1 MQKQLLKNY
10 CWLWTKKV
18 TNFMAHKK
26 RLPNFGPKFWALILG
41 QPPQSKLKFRL
52 ISIQFDYTPFHGCFL
67 CGCIFIFVRL
77 PYFDWKKCNFHHKN
91 AISISGR
98 YYIAIFEKT
107 GKKKR
112 KITQNNKN
120 ATLPLYVFCLP
131 KQNEFFVG
139 LF

>member
-1 MQKQLLKNY
+1 MD
-10 CWLWTKKV
+10 V
-18 TNFMAHKK
+18 FFVAV
-26 RLPNFGPKFWALILG
+26 
-41 QPPQSKLKFRL
+41 
-52 ISIQFDYTPFHGCFL
+52 FL
-67 CGCIFIFVRL
+67 YFVRL

-107 GKKKR
+107 GKKK
-112 KITQNNKN
+112 KEITQNNKN